1 MEHNDIDKLGVIIK
15 TARNSRGL
23 TREQLS
29 ERIHITL
36 RYLMS
41 IENENQKPS
50 YDVLFRLVRE
60 LGISTDMIFYPES
73 KSVDTKVEK
82 LIRQLY
88 QCNEREIEVISATV
102 NSLLD
107 NE

>member
-1 MEHNDIDKLGVIIK
+1 
-15 TARNSRGL
+15 
-23 TREQLS
+23 
-29 ERIHITL
+29 
-36 RYLMS
+36 MS

-88 QCNEREIEVISATV
+88 QCDEREIEVVLATV

-107 NE
+107 NK